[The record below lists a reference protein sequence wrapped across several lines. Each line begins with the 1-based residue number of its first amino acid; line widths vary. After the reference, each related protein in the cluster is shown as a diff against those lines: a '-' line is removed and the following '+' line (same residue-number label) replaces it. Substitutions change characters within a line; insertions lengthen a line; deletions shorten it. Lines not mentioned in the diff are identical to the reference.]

1 MNLSNGTTTPGTTA
15 CAYQYTVKRGD
26 SYYLISKRLGVPLRD
41 LIAANPNINPA
52 RLMVGDVLC
61 IPGASGGT
69 TVPQVPSPEGKGVE
83 GETGTVGG
91 ETGET
96 APVIEPPVVQPPVVQ
111 PPVVEPPVV
120 EPPTFACPLE
130 QRRTV
135 QPGQSVSDFQLNAGL
150 NRHTM
155 EVANPN
161 VDLDSLF
168 PGQVICV
175 PDINQACPLP
185 ATYILKENDTLET
198 VAAKFN
204 VSIASLLRA
213 NPCLAPA
220 DFLPCVCISLP
231 R

>member
-1 MNLSNGTTTPGTTA
+1 MNFSNGTTAPSTTA

-26 SYYLISKRLGVPLRD
+26 SYYLISKRLGVALRD

-61 IPGASGGT
+61 IPGAGGST
-69 TVPQVPSPEGKGVE
+69 TIPQVLSSEGKEVE
-83 GETGTVGG
+83 GETGMTGETGIVGG

-96 APVIEPPVVQPPVVQ
+96 APIEEPPL
-111 PPVVEPPVV
+111 
-120 EPPTFACPLE
+120 FACPLE

-135 QPGQSVSDFQLNAGL
+135 QPGQTVSDFQLNSGL

-161 VDLDSLF
+161 VDLENLV

-175 PDINQACPLP
+175 PDINQPCPLP

-204 VSIASLLRA
+204 VSVASLLRA
-213 NPCLAPA
+213 NPCLAPS